1 MKRLFARA
9 LVAALV
15 ACSARAGSYDENFE
29 GYSSGATT
37 LSNGA
42 TLSWSVAGVTSVVTN
57 PVKELQFTR
66 ADVTDTRAALLLP
79 DLDPGQPIRSF
90 SARWDALVFG
100 NFPNAG
106 AGFSLNLGNLS
117 ATNLVGTNGAQD
129 IIGYGTGLVVSVHT
143 GTDFSPGMRLIA
155 NGTALITA
163 RNLDPGATWGTNSTT
178 RRTFHVFWAEGKG
191 VSVMLDGTMLFTNV
205 PMTNYV
211 PAAGDRLVWA
221 ARAGQSTSQ
230 TYRID
235 NVSVHTS
242 TNSADALVLE
252 SAAAKSALD
261 RPVVRITARVNTLGL
276 PTTMLVEVGT
286 NTAYGTVVTNA
297 LPPSGSATN
306 VTIDIPYTFDRT
318 RALHARVTVS
328 NALHAATSG
337 DLPFESHRFLSTFV
351 QSYSDGEPGAI
362 NGATAWLDKDNDG
375 WLDFVIT
382 GLQTPYAMIGR
393 FHFNPGANPTNMWP
407 LIDAVAGSRP
417 GIALGDFDNDNRPDA
432 FFAAGM
438 APILSG
444 PNNAS
449 IDGLS
454 GPSFLLYG
462 TDDRAVTFNTNALI
476 FTNHPVMGALAVAS
490 DFDRNGQQDLLLIGQ
505 KTFFAGSSNDVFAAV
520 NVLFQN
526 TAFGL
531 RLTNTHVGL
540 PYNWA
545 MKERHTVVPC
555 SSDHWMGQGE
565 ETKGQSTLAVGDVDG
580 DGFDDVFNLGFGDPQ
595 RKEFGLFRGDGDL
608 GFAEAWRYRI
618 QDLPLYRDP
627 NGDDRPFFNMAS
639 ASSVWADFDGDGS
652 LDLLFTRADGYYPDS
667 GGIVHPRNELWFND
681 GSGNL
686 TNSGI
691 VLPALAG
698 ASVAVG
704 DLFNHGRN
712 DILISGA
719 TNVSQSSF
727 FDPADY
733 RTVLLRNEGGGVFTA
748 IQLDTFGVVEMTGRG
763 LALADYDQDG
773 RLDAVMSGFNSK
785 LAHFNVLR
793 NTMDIPSN
801 APPAAPSGLAVT
813 VGDGTVTF
821 RWSHAS
827 DDITPTNLLTYNLR
841 VGTNP
846 LGTEAVSPL
855 ANVTTGWRKVA
866 APGNVAHT
874 TNITYRLP
882 PGVYQWSV
890 QAVDGAFAGGAWAA
904 EQTFTITNAEP
915 VRLNLAAPTTT
926 APRRLN
932 WPLRHLDFGVEEQ
945 SALGGAWTSNST
957 PATNVNG
964 QFIVPVTNETDAVR
978 FFRLSK

>member
-1 MKRLFARA
+1 MKRIFAHVLIVTLFS
-9 LVAALV
+9 
-15 ACSARAGSYDENFE
+15 CSARAGSYTENFE
-29 GYSSGATT
+29 AYSSGATS

-66 ADVTDTRAALLLP
+66 ADVNNTRAALLLP

-100 NFPNAG
+100 NFTNAG
-106 AGFSLNLGNLS
+106 AGFSLNLGNLGAS
-117 ATNLVGTNGAQD
+117 DLVATNVVQD
-129 IIGYGTGLVVSVHT
+129 IGYGTGLAVSVHT
-143 GTDFSPGMRLIA
+143 GTNFSPGMRLLA
-155 NGTALITA
+155 NGASLVTALS
-163 RNLDPGATWGTNSTT
+163 LPPGATWGTNSTT
-178 RRTFHVFWAEGKG
+178 RRAFQVFWAEGKG
-191 VSVMLDGTMLFTNV
+191 VSVLLDGTMLFTNV
-205 PMTNYV
+205 PMTSYV

-242 TNSADALVLE
+242 TNTADALLLE

-276 PTTMLVEVGT
+276 PTTMWVEVGT

-297 LPPSGSATN
+297 LLAAASATN

-328 NALHAATSG
+328 NALHAVTSD
-337 DLPFESHRFLSTFV
+337 DLPFESHRFLSTFA
-351 QSYSDGEPGAI
+351 QSYTDEEPGAI

-375 WLDFVIT
+375 WLDFVVT
-382 GLQTPYAMIGR
+382 GLQIPSAMIGR
-393 FHFNPGANPTNMWP
+393 FHFNPGANPTNAAWP
-407 LIDAVAGSRP
+407 WAVAVAGSRP
-417 GIALGDFDNDNRPDA
+417 GIALGDFDNDNRPDT
-432 FFAAGM
+432 FFGAGL

-444 PNNAS
+444 PVNSS
-449 IDGLS
+449 ISGYS

-462 TDDRAVTFNTNALI
+462 TDNRTVAFVTNALI
-476 FTNHPVMGALAVAS
+476 FTNHAVMGALCVAS

-505 KTFFAGSSNDVFAAV
+505 QTFFADLTNDVFAPV
-520 NVLFQN
+520 NSLFQN

-531 RLTNTHVGL
+531 RLTNNHVGL

-545 MKERHTVVPC
+545 MKERHTVVPW
-555 SSDHWMGQGE
+555 SSDHWLGRGKE
-565 ETKGQSTLAVGDVDG
+565 ARGQSTLAVGDVDR
-580 DGFDDVFNLGFGDPQ
+580 DGFDDVFNLGFGNLQ
-595 RKEFGLFRGDGDL
+595 RKEYGLFRGDGDL
-608 GFAEAWRYRI
+608 GFTEVLRHRI
-618 QDLPLYRDP
+618 QDLPQYRNP
-627 NGDDRPFFNMAS
+627 NGDDLEFFNMAS
-639 ASSVWADFDGDGS
+639 ASSAWADFDGDGH
-652 LDLLFTRADGYYPDS
+652 LDLLFTRADGYYPGS
-667 GGIVHPRNELWFND
+667 GIVHPRNELWFND
-681 GSGNL
+681 GTGHL

-719 TNVSQSSF
+719 TNVNQSEF
-727 FDPADY
+727 INPTDY
-733 RTVLLRNEGGGVFTA
+733 RTVVLRNEGGGVFTP

-773 RLDAVMSGFNSK
+773 RLDALMSGFNDK
-785 LAHFNVLR
+785 VAHFNVLR

-801 APPAAPSGLAVT
+801 APPAAPSGLATT

-821 RWSHAS
+821 RWSHAT

-855 ANVTTGWRKVA
+855 ANATTGWRKVA

-915 VRLNLAAPTTT
+915 VRLNLAAPTTNE
-926 APRRLN
+926 PRRLN
-932 WPLRHLDFGVEEQ
+932 WPLRHLDFSVEEQ

-964 QFIVPVTNETDAVR
+964 QYIVPVTNETDTVR
-978 FFRLSK
+978 FFRLVK